1 MKEGEFAQFL
11 LRASTFLLRPP
22 TFCIFSLFTHQKQY
36 STHNIHLFINMP
48 GKKERSKSS
57 SKPNKR
63 KDSGMNSLS
72 KKSKKDTINDRSGIS
87 LTSSIFGSSGGGDQK
102 NGESLSSSIFG
113 NITSAGHNHNDL
125 FASADKWQQ
134 VSENRVKMNT
144 NFMVANDTAAAN
156 ANVESPNLTRAQII
170 KARKDRVE
178 SKEAIDLTNSI
189 TVHVPEINVNDL
201 KGVKEEEKDEVIR
214 GIIKMFTIQCDTLM
228 RENGVVI
235 IKSKDRM
242 IARNCMQSL
251 TSQSAMIEDQ
261 VCTRLK
267 KKGNV
272 FHVSEEESGAAD
284 NIHSCASAENREIEQ
299 NHSFLY
305 HEVASRCLGR
315 LDIRYKMD
323 EAPFNQNEVVSNEF
337 IKPVVNSLLGKDAKL
352 VYAGLILSFPLSAD
366 QPWHQDGTALFE
378 DNEFP
383 IDQPLPPYALNIFI
397 PLDDVTEEL
406 GPTEFCVGSHYR
418 DQAIKVMK
426 HLENGNETG
435 ANVVGPLLKTGDAL
449 IYDYRVCHRGTQ
461 NLSRGKTRPML
472 YLMYARPWFNEHVN
486 FSEEK
491 LFD

>member
-1 MKEGEFAQFL
+1 
-11 LRASTFLLRPP
+11 
-22 TFCIFSLFTHQKQY
+22 
-36 STHNIHLFINMP
+36 MP
-48 GKKERSKSS
+48 RKKERSKSS
-57 SKPNKR
+57 STPNKR
-63 KDSGMNSLS
+63 KASDLNAVVPKKTKKDIVNDNSGM
-72 KKSKKDTINDRSGIS
+72 S
-87 LTSSIFGSSGGGDQK
+87 LTSSVFGNGGDEK

-113 NITSAGHNHNDL
+113 NNSSACADHNNDI

-134 VSENRVKMNT
+134 VSEDRVKMNT
-144 NFMVANDTAAAN
+144 NFLVANDTAVGFS
-156 ANVESPNLTRAQII
+156 VEPPKLTRAQII

-178 SKEAIDLTNSI
+178 TKETIDLTNSI
-189 TVHVPEINVNDL
+189 TVHVPEINEL
-201 KGVKEEEKDEVIR
+201 KGVAQEEKDEVIR

-242 IARNCMQSL
+242 IARNTMQSL
-251 TSQSAMIEDQ
+251 TMQSLTIEEQ

-272 FHVSEEESGAAD
+272 FHVSEEESTAAD

-315 LDIRYKMD
+315 LDSRYKMD
-323 EAPFNQNEVVSNEF
+323 ETPFNKNEVVSNEF
-337 IKPVVNSLLGKDAKL
+337 IIPVVNSLLGKDAKL
-352 VYAGLILSFPLSAD
+352 LYAGLILSFPLSAD
-366 QPWHQDGTALFE
+366 QPWHQDGAPLFE

-383 IDQPLPPYALNIFI
+383 VDQPLPPYALNVFI

-418 DQAIKVMK
+418 DKAIKVMK
-426 HLENGNETG
+426 HLENGNEQG

-472 YLMYARPWFNEHVN
+472 YLMYARPWFNEHLN